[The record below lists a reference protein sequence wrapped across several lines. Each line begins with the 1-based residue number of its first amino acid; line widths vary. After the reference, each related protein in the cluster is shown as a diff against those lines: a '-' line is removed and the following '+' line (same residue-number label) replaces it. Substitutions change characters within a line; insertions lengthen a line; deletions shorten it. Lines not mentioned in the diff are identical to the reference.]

1 MSRYRIDILCTDRGH
16 PVWPH
21 LERWMQDHG
30 RRHTVRLL
38 SDPQDLRSGDILFLI
53 SCTRILPPSLLQNYR
68 KALVCHASDL
78 PKGRGWSPWVWDVL
92 RGAPEICVTLLE
104 AAEEVDSGPIWFK
117 ERFRLQGHELADEI
131 QLRLFQT
138 ELRLM
143 DRAVEEFE
151 TIQPQP
157 QTSEGASFYPR
168 RRPEDSR
175 IDPHATLAQSF
186 DAIRI
191 ADPLRYPAFF
201 DYRGYR
207 YRIRL
212 EKVGPVQA
220 AVEVDPPTSADREPH
235 EAKAA
240 P

>member
-1 MSRYRIDILCTDRGH
+1 MGSYQIDILSTDRHH

-21 LERWMQDHG
+21 LDRWRADKGAYHD
-30 RRHTVRLL
+30 VRLL
-38 SDPQDLRSGDILFLI
+38 SDPKDLRSGDVLFLI
-53 SCTRILPPSLLQNYR
+53 SCTRILAPSVLRNYR

-78 PKGRGWSPWVWDVL
+78 PRGRGWSPWVWEVL
-92 RGAPEICVTLLE
+92 RGAREICVTLLE

-131 QLRLFQT
+131 QQRLFQT

-143 DRAVEEFE
+143 DRALEEFE
-151 TIQPQP
+151 TVQPQP
-157 QTSEGASFYPR
+157 QPAEGASYYPR

-175 IDPHATLAQSF
+175 IDPHSTLAQSF

-191 ADPLRYPAFF
+191 ADPDRYPTFF

-220 AVEVDPPTSADREPH
+220 AIEVDPTPAADRQPSET
-235 EAKAA
+235 KAA